1 MCPQRMQRR
10 EESFR
15 PTRRWWIPA
24 VNDASGERM
33 AVEPRASDAY
43 VVVDEIVEERVRLV
57 VAPWPR
63 LDRDGRLYFEDLGRR
78 LGPFA
83 SRTLQALIDRHRA
96 QQGQVQRP
104 LRVGDAF
111 LVRGDA
117 RRLGGW
123 EYVLDITRGARA
135 VAKVALARAVTP
147 SPEVQDRLRG
157 RRGSGSKVEDDAQA
171 RRPERVAGSV
181 ALPDVCDGRR
191 QSDPCRQAACWA
203 GLPPGGPQ
211 PP

>member
-1 MCPQRMQRR
+1 MCPQRMKRR
-10 EESFR
+10 DESFR

-43 VVVDEIVEERVRLV
+43 VVVDEMVEERVRLV
-57 VAPWPR
+57 VAAWPR

-78 LGPFA
+78 RGPYA
-83 SRTLQALIDRHRA
+83 TRSLQALIDRHRA

-117 RRLGGW
+117 SRLSGW
-123 EYVLDITRGARA
+123 EDVLDITRGARA
-135 VAKVALARAVTP
+135 VAKVALARAVTSTSAVRERP
-147 SPEVQDRLRG
+147 RG
-157 RRGSGSKVEDDAQA
+157 RRGSGEVEDDAQA

-181 ALPDVCDGRR
+181 ALPEV
-191 QSDPCRQAACWA
+191 
-203 GLPPGGPQ
+203 
-211 PP
+211 